1 MPRPRRATA
10 TTDTEPITE
19 AVSPTE
25 TLKQVLN
32 MDPDTSDA
40 APAPVAKR
48 GRPRRVIQTPPP
60 EFTDVPERPV
70 APPQVIAPAPQVYA
84 DASSDAYDRLT
95 ALAKAAVESGV
106 APSFEIA
113 MSDAA
118 LANTDLYKQDLTE
131 KGAK

>member
-70 APPQVIAPAPQVYA
+70 APPQAVAPAPQVYA
-84 DASSDAYDRLT
+84 DASSDAQTDFRG
-95 ALAKAAVESGV
+95 ASPDD
-106 APSFEIA
+106 APRP
-113 MSDAA
+113 
-118 LANTDLYKQDLTE
+118 
-131 KGAK
+131 